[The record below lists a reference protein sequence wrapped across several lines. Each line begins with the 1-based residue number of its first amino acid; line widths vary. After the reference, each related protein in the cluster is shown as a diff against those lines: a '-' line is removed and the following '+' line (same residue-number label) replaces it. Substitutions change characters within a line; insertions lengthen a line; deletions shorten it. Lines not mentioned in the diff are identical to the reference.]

1 MNRSDDRGCGGPQ
14 VGLPDAGRTKRFLP
28 FSDGKRD
35 CVGQA
40 MARMNYTSTLARLLA
55 HFCFELATEVCA
67 RHQAPS
73 LWGKP

>member
-1 MNRSDDRGCGGPQ
+1 MPAPQ
-14 VGLPDAGRTKRFLP
+14 VGLPDAARTKRFLP

-55 HFCFELATEVCA
+55 TFRFELAPEVRSGLCA
-67 RHQAPS
+67 
-73 LWGKP
+73 L